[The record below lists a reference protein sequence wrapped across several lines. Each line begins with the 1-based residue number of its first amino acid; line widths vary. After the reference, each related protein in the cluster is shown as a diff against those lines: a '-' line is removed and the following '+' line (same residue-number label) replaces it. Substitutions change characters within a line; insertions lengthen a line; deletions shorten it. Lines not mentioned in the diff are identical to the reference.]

1 MDSYNLCHVCHDF
14 QIQLLYESI
23 RKKVHNSKPIAST
36 VGGFSIY
43 KGNPNFY
50 KHHRGLQSLLAA
62 SGKGCQLCKSIWQQS
77 SVSLGIDTQNLDTA
91 LGNNAFGEQIFLG
104 LSDWSPEAQGMPY
117 LVAVQDL
124 PKGAIRNL
132 ATFDVSVAPG
142 HVPKGFED
150 MLARDVQSDPASEA
164 SLAVAKVWHEEC
176 LAKHSKCSRLTAQ
189 KRPLPTRVIDVGNT
203 QQNPRLITTSSQT
216 GAWAALSYC
225 WGGKSSFILNEAT
238 SNSFFNGQ
246 NQLDQYPQTL
256 RDAIRIT
263 RFLGI
268 PYLWIDALCI
278 QQVCHYDFYYPR
290 CRCFENAIERFRGRF
305 RIIGHFYFTLS
316 IA

>member
-1 MDSYNLCHVCHDF
+1 MDSCNLCHVCHDF
-14 QIQLLYESI
+14 QIQRLYEPI
-23 RKKVHNSKPIAST
+23 RSRVRNSKPIAST

-43 KGNPNFY
+43 KGNPDFY
-50 KHHRGLQSLLAA
+50 KHHRDLRSLIAA
-62 SGKGCQLCKSIWQQS
+62 SGIGCQLCKSIWQQS
-77 SVSLGIDTQNLDTA
+77 SVSLGIDPQNVDTA
-91 LGNNAFGEQIFLG
+91 LSKNAFGEQIYLG

-117 LVAVQDL
+117 LIAVQDL
-124 PKGAIRNL
+124 PKRAIRNL

-142 HVPKGFED
+142 HAPKGFED
-150 MLARDVQSDPASEA
+150 MLARDVQPDPASEA

-203 QQNPRLITTSSQT
+203 QQNPRLITTSGRT

-225 WGGKSSFILNEAT
+225 WGGNSPFILNEAT

-278 QQVCHYDFYYPR
+278 QQVCHIGFLLPP
-290 CRCFENAIERFRGRF
+290 CFRCFKDAIERFRVGSESWDTF
-305 RIIGHFYFTLS
+305 VLP
-316 IA
+316 